1 MSESSRHARKV
12 TNKPPKPANYTWE
25 KVLAAPNKYQGLLD
39 LQPRTEEACAE
50 IEKNKYFRKFVHK
63 AMGFFKGHPQDLK
76 AMITDYP
83 SEIQMAFFCMSSDP
97 KPKNG
102 NWASFKEASRHQKWL
117 AIAVCLL
124 MQRIGITEGIPQE
137 VKDAAAQEMVP
148 PDSEPSPDDDIDPE
162 LMKQR
167 EDGRIIY
174 IVMLNGQ
181 DKYFKLGT
189 FFLEDGCIY
198 DRWEDREKQR
208 GIPWDLAWDREKLK
222 LLKFVYTRPEL
233 GDKPDEIIHN
243 ALKKAAKDY
252 GLPETPHGEFH
263 HMGMFC
269 KAADLMEGASVD
281 TGPSFEDTV
290 PNAPICVE
298 SIGVQTEA
306 NVEPVPAPMAGP
318 SLEDLKKYNQYAK
331 LRKWPLVI
339 PSPEATG
346 KYNEWAEIFDRPL
359 LPAVPVAIPEPAWT
373 PPPAP
378 PRVPVVLRP
387 AVSSSSSSSD
397 GPLNLWK
404 IKRTPDV
411 LDRPLS
417 DFYKK
422 VKRG

>member
-1 MSESSRHARKV
+1 
-12 TNKPPKPANYTWE
+12 
-25 KVLAAPNKYQGLLD
+25 
-39 LQPRTEEACAE
+39 
-50 IEKNKYFRKFVHK
+50 
-63 AMGFFKGHPQDLK
+63 
-76 AMITDYP
+76 MIKDYP

-97 KPKNG
+97 KPQNG
-102 NWASFKEASRHQKWL
+102 NWANFKEASRHQKWL

-189 FFLEDGCIY
+189 CVLKDGCIY
-198 DRWEDREKQR
+198 DRWEDREKQG

-233 GDKPDEIIHN
+233 GDKPDEIIHK

-263 HMGMFC
+263 HMGLFC
-269 KAADLMEGASVD
+269 KAADLVEGASVD
-281 TGPSFEDTV
+281 TG
-290 PNAPICVE
+290 A
-298 SIGVQTEA
+298 
-306 NVEPVPAPMAGP
+306 VEPVEAPPTPVMPAPGTPESATGVPMTPLMAAPKTPEPQASDVVPDPMAGP
-318 SLEDLKKYNQYAK
+318 SFEDLKKYNQYAK

-346 KYNEWAEIFDRPL
+346 KYNEWAEMFGHPL
-359 LPAVPVAIPEPAWT
+359 LPAGVPVKIPEPAWT
-373 PPPAP
+373 PPAP

-387 AVSSSSSSSD
+387 AASSSSASSD
-397 GPLNLWK
+397 GPLVVWK
-404 IKRTPDV
+404 MKRNANV